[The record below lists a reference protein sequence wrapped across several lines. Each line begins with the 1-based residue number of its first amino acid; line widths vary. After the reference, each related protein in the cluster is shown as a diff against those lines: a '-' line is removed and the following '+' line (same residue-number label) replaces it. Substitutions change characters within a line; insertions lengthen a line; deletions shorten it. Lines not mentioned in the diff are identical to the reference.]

1 VAAVF
6 KKTSRRRSEEWQKST
21 TPFCSKSA
29 AIYEL
34 FCAFGRI
41 IADAEFRNF
50 ADIDLRGWQRYNF
63 FTRMT
68 KFPLHFKARALCC
81 LLLAMLALTA
91 YAQEAE
97 KPTANSRQAK
107 YIGPGSCSASS
118 CHGGIQP
125 QSVTHVLQNEY
136 STWVIQDKHS
146 KSFQSLQNPVSVRM
160 AKILG
165 LPRADTAEKCL
176 ACHALFV
183 RPSEKGRE
191 FDLSDGVSCES
202 CHGPASA
209 WLGPHAVKNFARQ
222 QSVALGMYDTSNLI
236 QRAEKCNSCHV
247 GDGTKWVDHEM
258 IAAGHPAL
266 VFDLDS
272 YTAVEPPHWKLPEDP
287 GAGARAWSVGQ
298 AVQLR
303 DSLLQLAR
311 RASGAK
317 GTVWP
322 EYAELECFACHHS
335 LGKTEDS
342 WRQQRGYHNRAPG
355 NPPWNTEHY
364 SVFRVVAKDIDA
376 AQSEKLEADLKQ
388 IYALTSALKSDAAE
402 IASTAKSAAEIS
414 DALATRLNTMTF
426 DRQRTGRLMHA
437 ITAEADS
444 ISNQGTRSAEQAAMS
459 LESLFVA
466 YYGTAAKQPATVKTA
481 LNGLFQQLEN
491 PSAYNGPRFAAQMRR
506 VDAALREAQ

>member
-1 VAAVF
+1 
-6 KKTSRRRSEEWQKST
+6 
-21 TPFCSKSA
+21 
-29 AIYEL
+29 
-34 FCAFGRI
+34 
-41 IADAEFRNF
+41 
-50 ADIDLRGWQRYNF
+50 
-63 FTRMT
+63 MT
-68 KFPLHFKARALCC
+68 LLPVHFKARALFC
-81 LLLAMLALTA
+81 LLLATLTLGA
-91 YAQEAE
+91 HAQEAE
-97 KPTANSRQAK
+97 KPFVNSRQAK

-136 STWVIQDKHS
+136 STWVIQDKHA

-165 LPRADTAEKCL
+165 ISHADTSEKCL

-183 RPSEKGRE
+183 PAAEKGRE
-191 FDLSDGVSCES
+191 FDFSEGVSCES

-209 WLGPHAVKNFARQ
+209 WLGPNAAKTFARQ

-236 QRAEKCNSCHV
+236 LRAEKCASCHI
-247 GDGTKWVDHEM
+247 GTANKWVDHEM

-287 GAGARAWSVGQ
+287 GAGVRAWSVGQ

-303 DSLLQLAR
+303 ESLLQLAR

-342 WRQQRGYHNRAPG
+342 WRQQRGYQNRAPG

-364 SVFRVVAKDIDA
+364 SVFRVVAKDVDA
-376 AQSEKLEADLKQ
+376 QQSEKLESDLKQ
-388 IYALTSALKSDAAE
+388 IYSLTSALKSDPAD
-402 IASTAKSAAEIS
+402 IATRAKSAAAIS
-414 DALATRLNTMTF
+414 DALAARLNTMTF
-426 DRQRTGRLMHA
+426 DRQRTARLIHA
-437 ITAEADS
+437 ITAESDS
-444 ISNQGTRSAEQAAMS
+444 IANQGTRSAEQAAMS

-466 YYGTAAKQPATVKTA
+466 YSGNAAKQPSAVKTA

-491 PSAYNGPRFAAQMRR
+491 PSAYNAPRFAAQMRR